1 MKMAYSVGPS
11 PSPNPRYKSFCITRS
26 TYLLVQ
32 YLSAFSKTCGYHSF
46 TFPNHAPC
54 MFPFFPL
61 YFRIITKHP
70 SAHFFTALHHPV
82 IPTNAPI
89 SGFRAPR
96 QRRPT
101 NCSILPKQSGCTSTK
116 VRSCAYEWRETN
128 SATMSRARRKRP
140 RVSTS
145 ADQLGVYHTRSP

>member
-1 MKMAYSVGPS
+1 MAYSVGPS
-11 PSPNPRYKSFCITRS
+11 PSPKLKIQLVRITRS
-26 TYLLVQ
+26 PYLLVQ

-46 TFPNHAPC
+46 TFPNHVPC
-54 MFPFFPL
+54 TFLFFPL
-61 YFRIITKHP
+61 YFHFITKHP
-70 SAHFFTALHHPV
+70 SAHFLTALHHPV
-82 IPTNAPI
+82 IPTNAHI

-101 NCSILPKQSGCTSTK
+101 NCSILPNPSGCTSTK
-116 VRSCAYEWRETN
+116 ARSCAYEWRETN
-128 SATMSRARRKRP
+128 SAMMSRARRKRP